1 MTRRHNRSSWVRLA
15 LCAAVP
21 VLLLGLGIAG
31 PVHAQSNSPSGG
43 QNTGQAP
50 AQGGT
55 GSEAPNVG
63 GDGQVGNRTQP
74 GGGGATGGGSSGGG
88 ETDTADGGNAGV
100 IVGILALLV
109 LVGAA
114 VAIATRHRRVMDDTE
129 AGREATTARR

>member
-15 LCAAVP
+15 RCAAVA
-21 VLLLGLGIAG
+21 VLLLGLGMAG

-50 AQGGT
+50 PQGGT
-55 GSEAPNVG
+55 GNEAPNVG

-114 VAIATRHRRVMDDTE
+114 VAIATRHRRVMDDAET
-129 AGREATTARR
+129 GREATTARR